1 MNTTNRNGTRER
13 GAVAIIVA
21 LSLPVLIGFAGLA
34 LDLGR
39 LFVTKTELQNAADA
53 CALAAANELVCD
65 PSITSCPRE
74 FLLNAES
81 AGIFVAG
88 RNKKDF
94 QDSSVTIAP
103 SDIKFYTALA
113 PNDNYKPSGTADTKS
128 TFAMCTPSA
137 TGLIPYLMGALGFGP
152 QAVSAQAVATRAPAQ
167 SSCNSAPVGICA
179 KPSAAGPNYGFGIGE
194 KIIGQFTSNSRN
206 PNDDNDATLS
216 GGFRWVDY
224 TANAGGTNEVRNQLL
239 GNDEVCGI
247 RIGNN
252 VTEQGVKQGAKS
264 AWNTRFGFYP
274 IGSNAETMTSAP
286 PDKTGYSYPSKAI
299 SFTGSAYDHY
309 VGKQAVNAPFNSNEY
324 DPQTPAGANIP
335 GTPITQADHLKFGAE
350 RRLVASPIIDCSQTT
365 TTPILGMACVLMLN
379 PMSSGANGEIYLEWR
394 GLANAAGS
402 ACRSAG
408 VVGGVS
414 GPRIPTLVQ

>member
-1 MNTTNRNGTRER
+1 MTIAFRYRKSER
-13 GAVAIIVA
+13 GAVAIIVG

-65 PSITSCPRE
+65 PTITTCPRE
-74 FLLNAES
+74 FLQNAQS
-81 AGIFVAG
+81 AGIYVAG

-94 QDSSVTIAP
+94 QGSNVSIVP
-103 SDIKFYTALA
+103 SDIKFFTALA
-113 PNDNYKPSGTADTKS
+113 PNSSYLPAGTADTKS
-128 TFAMCTPSA
+128 RFAMCTASA

-152 QAVSAQAVATRAPAQ
+152 QAVSAQGAATRAPAQ

-179 KPSAAGPNYGFGIGE
+179 KPSSSGPNYGYSVGE
-194 KIIGQFTSNSRN
+194 WITSSFTGAANN
-206 PNDDNDATLS
+206 NDTELT

-247 RIGNN
+247 RVGNN

-274 IGSNAETMTSAP
+274 NGNNAEIVTTAP
-286 PDKTGYSYPSKAI
+286 PDKTGYSYPSKSPGTVIAI
-299 SFTGSAYDHY
+299 GSSAYADY
-309 VGKQAVNAPFNSNEY
+309 VAKQATNKPFIDAEY
-324 DPQTPAGANIP
+324 DAGNIS
-335 GTPITQADHLKFGAE
+335 GSQITQEQHLQYGAE
-350 RRLVASPIIDCSQTT
+350 RRLVASPIISCDQAPAPVT
-365 TTPILGMACVLMLN
+365 ILAMACVLMLN
-379 PMSSGANGEIYLEWR
+379 PMASGPEDKIYLEWR
-394 GLANAAGS
+394 GLAKDSN

-414 GPRIPTLVQ
+414 GPRVPTLVQ